1 MLVEPERKRSKRV
14 TIQMNGRSM
23 GTSLELKDARKN
35 VQLGGGLAPDF
46 NLPHILRQATIAPA
60 LYVYA
65 GAKAGV
71 SEWEA
76 SESGLTLTG

>member
-1 MLVEPERKRSKRV
+1 ME
-14 TIQMNGRSM
+14 
-23 GTSLELKDARKN
+23 TSLEVKDARKK
-35 VQLGGGLAPDF
+35 VQLGGLAHKF

-71 SEWEA
+71 SECEA